1 MIELI
6 NLLRSI
12 HNIWVIMARHG
23 KFIYNDLYDSIDE
36 TRNYLEKYKGKDLS
50 NLSSKLEKEVLVELY
65 DFRNNLLETRVDD
78 EFSLAGV
85 SYIKLV
91 GENLLGGKNVHG
103 LEILY

>member
-1 MIELI
+1 MICMLV
-6 NLLRSI
+6 L
-12 HNIWVIMARHG
+12 M
-23 KFIYNDLYDSIDE
+23 
-36 TRNYLEKYKGKDLS
+36 
-50 NLSSKLEKEVLVELY
+50 KLGIICI
-65 DFRNNLLETRVDD
+65 LETRVDD